1 MEEAVIEPSTKGC
14 SSGVGRKGQRTVRA
28 CDFCRLKKAK
38 ALQEVSELQNIMHL
52 QPPSEELEATVD
64 TSVSVLVADDVQ
76 ATLIK
81 CVETLHRRLRVEK
94 GGSAPASE
102 PTVNDIIL
110 SLGLDPI
117 DNVEIDTEDAT
128 IHFKSHSSP
137 SASDSPPTSIETPP
151 MHDTLELRDTLEQ
164 TQPSALL
171 PEPTYQ
177 DPVQLPHQAMNNGG
191 GGNSWK
197 GTPQYYEMPLVEDD
211 MFGTSSFTRDLTP
224 GPMKPWAGTPMFDT
238 SSFPCTYDLFDNGL
252 NWNT

>member
-1 MEEAVIEPSTKGC
+1 
-14 SSGVGRKGQRTVRA
+14 
-28 CDFCRLKKAK
+28 
-38 ALQEVSELQNIMHL
+38 MHL

-64 TSVSVLVADDVQ
+64 ISQ
-76 ATLIK
+76 ATLIE

-94 GGSAPASE
+94 GGSASNLELGDGGSE

-151 MHDTLELRDTLEQ
+151 MHDTLELQDTVEQ
-164 TQPSALL
+164 TQPSTLL

-197 GTPQYYEMPLVEDD
+197 GTPRYYEMPPIEDD

-224 GPMKPWAGTPMFDT
+224 GALKPWAGTPMFDT